1 VTFQQEFVLARIRQR
16 SSVLIP
22 AQIAL
27 FICVFVLSFLS
38 GKVFDSWI
46 TLSVEIAVA
55 LVAVIF
61 WLLPTWKY
69 ATTYVD
75 VTTTRIVQRGGF
87 FARVQREVSNSQI
100 SAVEHSRKLGVVLT
114 VSEAEPMVLAKTP
127 KSKELAEELR
137 RTLAK

>member
-1 VTFQQEFVLARIRQR
+1 MARIRQR

-22 AQIAL
+22 AQISL
-27 FICVFVLSFLS
+27 FICIFVLSFIS

-46 TLSVEIAVA
+46 MLSVEIAVA

-61 WLLPTWKY
+61 WLLPTWRY

-87 FARVQREVSNSQI
+87 FARVKREVSNSQI

-114 VSEAEPMVLAKTP
+114 VNEAEPMVLAKTP

>member
-1 VTFQQEFVLARIRQR
+1 MARIRQR